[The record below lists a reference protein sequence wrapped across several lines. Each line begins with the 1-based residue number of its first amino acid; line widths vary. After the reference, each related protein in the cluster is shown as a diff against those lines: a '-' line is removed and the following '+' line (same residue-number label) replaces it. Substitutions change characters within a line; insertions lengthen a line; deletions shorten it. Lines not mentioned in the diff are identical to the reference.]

1 MQTITASA
9 TASTITA
16 SKIPTTTS
24 TAALVALAKTRPM
37 YPKKI
42 LGKEVFAKD
51 LYNTIQSFGGLQN
64 VITKRL
70 FLRVREK
77 MDIPATSS
85 AGSRIR
91 GIYEYYWPFLAVNVD
106 KQKSTSTSTVQSK
119 SKSKTKKR
127 NASSSSSSALTSS
140 SSKSKSKRQKKSS
153 IDAIFGDGNSKTT
166 LGSILNEMDSNS
178 LELFRSETFI
188 NVSPTAGLGSLD
200 LNKYL
205 ECRDHKKMLDVD
217 DAPPP
222 IEGDELNGF
231 DFNGFCFQE
240 YGTDYFKGRIIS
252 ASIVD
257 SPDDLSIHGRYAIFY
272 TTVEG
277 VIPISRLPIVRV
289 IPVEFTMI
297 DDFFRLIR
305 SGEWQWCGR
314 KNVEPTELEI

>member
-106 KQKSTSTSTVQSK
+106 KKKSTSTSTVQSQ
-119 SKSKTKKR
+119 SQTKKR
-127 NASSSSSSALTSS
+127 NASSSSSSASTSSS
-140 SSKSKSKRQKKSS
+140 SSKSKSKRQKKS
-153 IDAIFGDGNSKTT
+153 
-166 LGSILNEMDSNS
+166 
-178 LELFRSETFI
+178 
-188 NVSPTAGLGSLD
+188 
-200 LNKYL
+200 
-205 ECRDHKKMLDVD
+205 
-217 DAPPP
+217 
-222 IEGDELNGF
+222 
-231 DFNGFCFQE
+231 
-240 YGTDYFKGRIIS
+240 
-252 ASIVD
+252 
-257 SPDDLSIHGRYAIFY
+257 
-272 TTVEG
+272 
-277 VIPISRLPIVRV
+277 
-289 IPVEFTMI
+289 
-297 DDFFRLIR
+297 
-305 SGEWQWCGR
+305 
-314 KNVEPTELEI
+314 